1 MNVRTHKRY
10 DHVERVRI
18 LDRKTLG
25 DGSERRDA
33 YLTRAGIFVYSFDPD
48 DGQGFREIREL
59 RPESEVFDKA
69 SLDSLRAVTVV
80 EGHPAHIDSENWH
93 TYAKGHV
100 GDDVRRADDGSH
112 FVQASLIIKDKTT
125 LDALDRG
132 ELGELSCGYTV
143 DLDWTPGET
152 EDGQHYDAIQRNIR
166 YNHVGIGDASGWGR
180 AGHDVRIRDAYAEDM
195 SKTDNRVI
203 NDQARTDAPAGPLGT
218 QNTNNDAENARL
230 RQDLDSARG
239 ERDAIRVERDNAR
252 ADATKEKDRADKL
265 QGELDATKTKLE
277 QATQTDAQIDA
288 RVEARCS
295 LIDSARPVLGGDFVF
310 KGKTERDIRIA
321 VLTKHDRKFD
331 ANGKSDA
338 YLEGRFDS
346 VIGEVRQD
354 KANLNELATNANAD
368 TTNADGENDMVG
380 KAQREMQER
389 NANAWKPKPAATSAA
404 ASK

>member
-10 DHVERVRI
+10 DHTERVRI
-18 LDRKTLG
+18 LDRKVLG

-33 YLTRAGIFVYSFDPD
+33 YLTRAGIFVYHFDPD
-48 DGQGFREIREL
+48 DGQGYREIREL

-80 EGHPAHIDSENWH
+80 EGHPAHIDSENWK

-112 FVQASLIIKDKTT
+112 FVQASLVIKDKPT

-218 QNTNNDAENARL
+218 QNNNDAENMRL

-239 ERDAIRVERDNAR
+239 ERDAIRTERDNAR
-252 ADATKEKDRADKL
+252 ADAAKEKERADKL

-277 QATQTDAQIDA
+277 QATQTDAQIEE
-288 RVEARCS
+288 RVEARFN
-295 LIDSARPVLGGDFVF
+295 LVDSARPILGADFVF
-310 KGKTERDIRIA
+310 KGKTNKDIQVA
-321 VLTKHDRKFD
+321 VLKKHDPKFD
-331 ANGKSDA
+331 EANKSDA
-338 YLEGRFDS
+338 YLAGAFGV
-346 VIGEVRQD
+346 VIKQIAQD
-354 KANLNELATNANAD
+354 KVSLSELSTNANAN
-368 TTNADGENDMVG
+368 TNNADGGNDIVG
-380 KAQREMQER
+380 DAQKQMAER
-389 NANAWKPKPAATSAA
+389 NANAWKPKPATS
-404 ASK
+404 K